1 MKSVL
6 ISESENVLLEKV
18 LPMKYNIMIP
28 LEKANVI
35 TESGLK
41 ESLIWEEIIRGSPL
55 IKFAE
60 M

>member
-6 ISESENVLLEKV
+6 ISESENILLEKV
-18 LPMKYNIMIP
+18 LSMKYNIMIF

-41 ESLIWEEIIRGSPL
+41 ESLI
-55 IKFAE
+55 
-60 M
+60 

>member
-41 ESLIWEEIIRGSPL
+41 ESLI
-55 IKFAE
+55 
-60 M
+60 

>member
-6 ISESENVLLEKV
+6 ILESENILLEKV
-18 LPMKYNIMIP
+18 LSMKYNIMIF

-41 ESLIWEEIIRGSPL
+41 ESLI
-55 IKFAE
+55 
-60 M
+60 

>member
-6 ISESENVLLEKV
+6 ISESENILLEKV
-18 LPMKYNIMIP
+18 LSMKYNIMIL

-41 ESLIWEEIIRGSPL
+41 ESLMWEEIRRGSL
-55 IKFAE
+55 FVKFTE
-60 M
+60 I

>member
-18 LPMKYNIMIP
+18 LSMKYNIMIP

-41 ESLIWEEIIRGSPL
+41 ESLIWEEIRRGSPL
-55 IKFAE
+55 IKSAE
-60 M
+60 T

>member
-6 ISESENVLLEKV
+6 ISESENILLEKV
-18 LPMKYNIMIP
+18 LSMKYNIMIL

-41 ESLIWEEIIRGSPL
+41 ESL
-55 IKFAE
+55 